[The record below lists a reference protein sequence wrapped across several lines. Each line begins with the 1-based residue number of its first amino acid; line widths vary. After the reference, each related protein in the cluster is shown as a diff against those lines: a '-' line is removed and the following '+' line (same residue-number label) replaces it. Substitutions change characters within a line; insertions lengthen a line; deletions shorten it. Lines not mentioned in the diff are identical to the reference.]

1 MEILLTGNTG
11 YLTEKFIQETF
22 PDDHVVI
29 SGACAVKSQKHILKL
44 RKLEHDDDRTYLE
57 EFEYDRI
64 VYFSCYL
71 TLHGKQDG
79 ELEKLRRI
87 LQYCRNRKTQ
97 FLYVTGPEGS
107 FTATTGKTVMA
118 SSAENLCMYYA
129 QIGAV
134 NLKILRSLY
143 LYSGTYQDDFFFHLF
158 DSVVKKKEIVFLEA
172 RKQNAYFLCLDDL
185 GELLYRIFDN
195 WADGQEILSV
205 NDSFQ
210 LTFGAIGDA
219 MEAVC
224 GGVQIVYEGKSAG
237 EMLGC
242 DSSNC
247 IRKRYGWFPKI
258 SILEDLPKMYDDF
271 LQEHGRKETRM
282 DRLIQWGGSHKLLL
296 GILETALGFGAAEIL
311 HRLLGNQIQFR
322 FIDIRLLYIIMIGS
336 VHGMNMGLA
345 AAALGSLALAAEY
358 MEQGISWM
366 TLFYEPSNWLPFL
379 FYFTAGPICG
389 YIQMKNR
396 EQISF
401 LSKENAL
408 LQEKF
413 YFMRDLYRDA
423 FLEKRDL
430 KRQILASKDSF
441 GKIFHITKK
450 LDSVIPQEIF
460 VRTVQV
466 MEEVLENR
474 SIMIYSFGKNPFFAR
489 LETYSRE
496 IAQEASRSL
505 RIEEY
510 QEEMQAVR
518 KDGIWVNR
526 KLKPERPA
534 YIVGIERDG
543 QIVLLVMLKTA
554 QYDQMTLYY
563 ENLLKILCGLVE
575 TSLLRALKYQEALYE
590 EQHLGH
596 TLFLQQAYF
605 QEKLR
610 LYHSMQEEHRI
621 DYTVLELDRQEKT
634 IEETEEILHSLVRE
648 SDTVGLMENGRLY
661 LILHQ
666 TAREYAGI
674 VRTRLEHAGIK
685 SSILTQV
692 QEREIEKG

>member
-1 MEILLTGNTG
+1 M
-11 YLTEKFIQETF
+11 
-22 PDDHVVI
+22 
-29 SGACAVKSQKHILKL
+29 
-44 RKLEHDDDRTYLE
+44 
-57 EFEYDRI
+57 
-64 VYFSCYL
+64 
-71 TLHGKQDG
+71 
-79 ELEKLRRI
+79 
-87 LQYCRNRKTQ
+87 
-97 FLYVTGPEGS
+97 
-107 FTATTGKTVMA
+107 
-118 SSAENLCMYYA
+118 
-129 QIGAV
+129 
-134 NLKILRSLY
+134 
-143 LYSGTYQDDFFFHLF
+143 
-158 DSVVKKKEIVFLEA
+158 EA

-195 WADGQEILSV
+195 WADGQEIFSV

-282 DRLIQWGGSHKLLL
+282 DRLMQWGGSHKLLL

-379 FYFTAGPICG
+379 FYFTAGSICG

-510 QEEMQAVR
+510 REEMQAVR

-610 LYHSMQEEHRI
+610 LHHSMQEEHRI

-634 IEETEEILHSLVRE
+634 IEETEVILHSLVRE

-666 TAREYAGI
+666 TARKYAGI

>member
-1 MEILLTGNTG
+1 
-11 YLTEKFIQETF
+11 
-22 PDDHVVI
+22 
-29 SGACAVKSQKHILKL
+29 
-44 RKLEHDDDRTYLE
+44 
-57 EFEYDRI
+57 
-64 VYFSCYL
+64 
-71 TLHGKQDG
+71 
-79 ELEKLRRI
+79 
-87 LQYCRNRKTQ
+87 
-97 FLYVTGPEGS
+97 
-107 FTATTGKTVMA
+107 
-118 SSAENLCMYYA
+118 
-129 QIGAV
+129 
-134 NLKILRSLY
+134 
-143 LYSGTYQDDFFFHLF
+143 
-158 DSVVKKKEIVFLEA
+158 
-172 RKQNAYFLCLDDL
+172 
-185 GELLYRIFDN
+185 
-195 WADGQEILSV
+195 
-205 NDSFQ
+205 
-210 LTFGAIGDA
+210 
-219 MEAVC
+219 
-224 GGVQIVYEGKSAG
+224 
-237 EMLGC
+237 
-242 DSSNC
+242 
-247 IRKRYGWFPKI
+247 
-258 SILEDLPKMYDDF
+258 
-271 LQEHGRKETRM
+271 
-282 DRLIQWGGSHKLLL
+282 
-296 GILETALGFGAAEIL
+296 
-311 HRLLGNQIQFR
+311 
-322 FIDIRLLYIIMIGS
+322 
-336 VHGMNMGLA
+336 
-345 AAALGSLALAAEY
+345 
-358 MEQGISWM
+358 
-366 TLFYEPSNWLPFL
+366 
-379 FYFTAGPICG
+379 
-389 YIQMKNR
+389 
-396 EQISF
+396 
-401 LSKENAL
+401 
-408 LQEKF
+408 
-413 YFMRDLYRDA
+413 
-423 FLEKRDL
+423 
-430 KRQILASKDSF
+430 
-441 GKIFHITKK
+441 
-450 LDSVIPQEIF
+450 
-460 VRTVQV
+460 

-634 IEETEEILHSLVRE
+634 IEETEEILHSFMRE

-666 TAREYAGI
+666 TARKYAGI